1 MIEKV
6 TPKPITPYIL
16 SLKKLT
22 FFLNC
27 FVINKGK
34 PITYL
39 LSFKSWF
46 ISHIIIIKKSSDSKK
61 RNSNSEKQET
71 TVYDCN
77 S

>member
-6 TPKPITPYIL
+6 TPKPITLYIL

-22 FFLNC
+22 LRTVQFFLRPEYC

-39 LSFKSWF
+39 LSFKSCF

-61 RNSNSEKQET
+61 RNSNSEK
-71 TVYDCN
+71 
-77 S
+77 